1 MNRRTDAVVLGIAS
15 GLVGWEF
22 ALFLHGGLSVYFCI
36 ALGFTATVLTLESAK
51 AGGADTNASCS
62 HPALTLESA
71 KTPVSGST
79 GADPNMENH

>member
-51 AGGADTNASCS
+51 AGADTNASCS
-62 HPALTLESA
+62 PAALALESA
-71 KTPVSGST
+71 KVPVSGST
-79 GADPNMENH
+79 GADPNLENH

>member
-1 MNRRTDAVVLGIAS
+1 VNRRTDAVVLGIAS

-51 AGGADTNASCS
+51 AAGPDTNASCS
-62 HPALTLESA
+62 HPRPSFGVRESA
-71 KTPVSGST
+71 CKWFYWRGP
-79 GADPNMENH
+79 